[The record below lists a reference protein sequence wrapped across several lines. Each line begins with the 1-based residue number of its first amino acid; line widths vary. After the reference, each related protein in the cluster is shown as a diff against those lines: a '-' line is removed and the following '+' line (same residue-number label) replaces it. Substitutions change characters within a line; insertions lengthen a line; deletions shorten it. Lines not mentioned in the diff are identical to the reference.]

1 MLDTPALRRLEAS
14 DVVLGDGVGR
24 ITDAAWRRRVAWVPS
39 IGGRQEGRGGRRSRI
54 ERGAVPAGGAARPA
68 ADNNA
73 AGSSTVTCY
82 AVICTG
88 LPRGPCNPFQDH
100 VAHWRQ
106 LFGDITQS
114 VLANALTC
122 ALPIAVQPVGPDRC
136 Q

>member
-88 LPRGPCNPFQDH
+88 LPRGPCNRMGIRGQHYP
-100 VAHWRQ
+100 
-106 LFGDITQS
+106 G
-114 VLANALTC
+114 
-122 ALPIAVQPVGPDRC
+122 
-136 Q
+136 